1 MLIIT
6 PRLRRYYLLLTLLAI
21 LLIILGCDRLAAA
34 PDFQVTRFD
43 GGSFQLSELTGQE
56 AVVIN
61 FWYPSC
67 PPCREEMPHF
77 EAVWQDMQG
86 QETGGKDVR
95 FLGLFVPQGF
105 DTEQD
110 ARDFVAELGLTFD
123 FATDLQALISQT
135 YEVQYFPTTYF
146 INKKGRVFQQ
156 EISNLDREG
165 LTAIVSPNDRGLGI
179 AGERGKWRHR
189 LCPQLSI
196 LNALEGLL
204 LVIRWVHAVSAV
216 AWVGGG
222 IFYVLVLRP
231 AAVRSPLAADARRSI
246 GEEFRGLVHTVMA
259 VLLITGIIL
268 SASRLTGNGLSL
280 YYVVVLGIKIAL
292 AFYMFYVVRVHA

>member
-1 MLIIT
+1 MRIST
-6 PRLRRYYLLLTLLAI
+6 PQLRRYYLLLAALAT
-21 LLIILGCDRLAAA
+21 LLIILGCNRLAAA

-165 LTAIVSPNDRGLGI
+165 LTAIVS
-179 AGERGKWRHR
+179 
-189 LCPQLSI
+189 QMT
-196 LNALEGLL
+196 EG
-204 LVIRWVHAVSAV
+204 
-216 AWVGGG
+216 
-222 IFYVLVLRP
+222 
-231 AAVRSPLAADARRSI
+231 
-246 GEEFRGLVHTVMA
+246 
-259 VLLITGIIL
+259 
-268 SASRLTGNGLSL
+268 
-280 YYVVVLGIKIAL
+280 
-292 AFYMFYVVRVHA
+292 